1 MSITSPV
8 DIRYKNETANTD
20 FQVMVFSRNYASNV
34 GGQPSYA
41 AWEVLRRQTEV
52 RFKYTAE
59 ISVGATYRTEDQ
71 EIISGP
77 FGAKLGTTWSVN
89 QSSVTATA
97 ELLEGK
103 Y

>member
-8 DIRYKNETANTD
+8 DIHYKNETTNVD

-34 GGQPSYA
+34 GGQPVYA
-41 AWEVLRRQTEV
+41 AWEVMRGQTEV
-52 RFKYTAE
+52 RFRYSAE
-59 ISVGATYRTEDQ
+59 ISVGATYRTQDQ

-77 FGAKLGTTWSVN
+77 FGAKLGTTWSVS
-89 QSSVTATA
+89 QSSVDATA

-103 Y
+103 